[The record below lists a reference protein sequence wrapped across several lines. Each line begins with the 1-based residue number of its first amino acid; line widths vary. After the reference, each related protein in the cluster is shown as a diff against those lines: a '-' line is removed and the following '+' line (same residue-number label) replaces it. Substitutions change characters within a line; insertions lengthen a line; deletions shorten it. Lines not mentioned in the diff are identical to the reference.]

1 MPHPAIVRSDSAHDD
16 RVRQAIDRL
25 KSLHD
30 PDGGLVDVVTLG
42 AVAIPALS
50 EVLFAREPSGLF
62 QVRCRAVEALAALKA
77 FSTIAQF
84 LRMHREIA
92 DPVERLGDDA
102 VVSAAARAMAR
113 LREPWVYELLAELAR
128 RRPLQGVL
136 AGLGSFFRAEFVP
149 IFIGALQEDELRLTA
164 EAILRG
170 FGSKARTALLAA
182 AREPGEDAR
191 SESDSHLRKRRS
203 AIALL
208 ADIGVSRRDWSR
220 LRPLV
225 DDADHQIAL
234 LACELG
240 LKVGSKTDQAHIAS
254 RLQAI
259 WPAACWIH
267 RERIDQL
274 MESLYPSEQEQRSH
288 AVTNL
293 HEVPLPRFPCF
304 R

>member
-1 MPHPAIVRSDSAHDD
+1 MPNPAINGSDAALVHDD

-30 PDGGLVDVVTLG
+30 ADGGLVEVVTLG
-42 AVAIPALS
+42 TVAIPALS

-77 FSTIAQF
+77 FSTLAQF
-84 LRMHREIA
+84 LRMRRDTA

-102 VVSAAARAMAR
+102 VVSAAARTIAR

-128 RRPLQGVL
+128 CRPLQGVL
-136 AGLGSFFRAEFVP
+136 AGLGSFFRAESVPVFV
-149 IFIGALQEDELRLTA
+149 GALQEDELRLTA

-170 FGSKARTALLAA
+170 FGPKARAALLAA
-182 AREPGEDAR
+182 AREPGEDER

-208 ADIGVSRRDWSR
+208 ADVGASRRDWLG

-240 LKVGSKTDQAHIAS
+240 LKVGDDTDRTHIAS
-254 RLQAI
+254 RLQALR
-259 WPAACWIH
+259 PAACWIH

-274 MESLYPSEQEQRSH
+274 IESLNSTEEPD
-288 AVTNL
+288 
-293 HEVPLPRFPCF
+293 VPMR
-304 R
+304 